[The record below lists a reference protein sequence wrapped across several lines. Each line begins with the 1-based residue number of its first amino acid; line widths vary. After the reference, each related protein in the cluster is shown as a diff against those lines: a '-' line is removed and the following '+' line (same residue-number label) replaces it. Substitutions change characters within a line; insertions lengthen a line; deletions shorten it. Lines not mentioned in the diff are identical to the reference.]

1 MTGKRVQFDEAT
13 WQALDLLAHDRM
25 MDFQEIAD
33 EAFRDLLVKYG
44 RPTEL
49 RPALRLSAAE
59 KCDGDPG
66 VYDEGNRDES
76 WPTRTPRI
84 GKSEICVDL
93 NN

>member
-49 RPALRLSAAE
+49 RSALRLSAAE
-59 KCDGDPG
+59 NAATTHPPAATATPASTTRATATKAGRRARPG
-66 VYDEGNRDES
+66 
-76 WPTRTPRI
+76 
-84 GKSEICVDL
+84 
-93 NN
+93 